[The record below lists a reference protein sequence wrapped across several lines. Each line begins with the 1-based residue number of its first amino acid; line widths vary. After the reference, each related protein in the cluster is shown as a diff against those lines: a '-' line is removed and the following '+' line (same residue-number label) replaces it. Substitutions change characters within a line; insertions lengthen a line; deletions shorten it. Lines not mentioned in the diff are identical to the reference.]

1 MRNSIMQKRLDWVLL
16 DKVQVST
23 IDLIV
28 KDLDRQGQIVQ
39 GY

>member
-1 MRNSIMQKRLDWVLL
+1 MQKRWDWVLL